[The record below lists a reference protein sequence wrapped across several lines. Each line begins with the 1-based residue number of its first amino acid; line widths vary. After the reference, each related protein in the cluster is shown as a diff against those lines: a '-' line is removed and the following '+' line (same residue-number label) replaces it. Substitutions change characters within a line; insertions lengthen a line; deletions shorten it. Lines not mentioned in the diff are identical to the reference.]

1 MVSVTSPVAPLPLPA
16 AFHATLLIA
25 VATESA
31 VTGLDASV
39 AAGAVT
45 VPLVSST
52 LNAVVVT
59 FTLNVFLP
67 VAAFVVLLTT
77 VLSPFSIST
86 KSVMTFLPLGV
97 MLLKLLSAA
106 LSILALVSASIS
118 TVTSAPDAFVVKPL
132 APFTLNCKPS
142 CLFNVCAL
150 VVPVLPPNFMVLLP
164 RAFN

>member
-1 MVSVTSPVAPLPLPA
+1 MVSATSFVTPLPLPA
-16 AFHATLLIA
+16 AFQAALLIA

-106 LSILALVSASIS
+106 LSILALVSASNPTLIPLL
-118 TVTSAPDAFVVKPL
+118 AAVVVM
-132 APFTLNCKPS
+132 PFSPVMESVEVAKFTDP
-142 CLFNVCAL
+142 
-150 VVPVLPPNFMVLLP
+150 VPLLP
-164 RAFN
+164 AVFKLIF

>member
-1 MVSVTSPVAPLPLPA
+1 MVSATSFVTPLPLPA
-16 AFHATLLIA
+16 AFQAALLIA

-97 MLLKLLSAA
+97 MLLK
-106 LSILALVSASIS
+106 
-118 TVTSAPDAFVVKPL
+118 F
-132 APFTLNCKPS
+132 
-142 CLFNVCAL
+142 
-150 VVPVLPPNFMVLLP
+150 
-164 RAFN
+164 

>member
-1 MVSVTSPVAPLPLPA
+1 MVSATSFVTPLPLPA
-16 AFHATLLIA
+16 AFQAALLIA

-67 VAAFVVLLTT
+67 VVASVVLLTT

-106 LSILALVSASIS
+106 LSILALVSASNPTLIPLL
-118 TVTSAPDAFVVKPL
+118 AAVVVM
-132 APFTLNCKPS
+132 PFSPVMESVEVAKFTDP
-142 CLFNVCAL
+142 
-150 VVPVLPPNFMVLLP
+150 VPLLP
-164 RAFN
+164 AVFKLIF

>member
-1 MVSVTSPVAPLPLPA
+1 MVSATSFVTPLPLPA
-16 AFHATLLIA
+16 AFQAALLIA

-39 AAGAVT
+39 ATGAVT

-106 LSILALVSASIS
+106 LSILALVSASNPTLIPLL
-118 TVTSAPDAFVVKPL
+118 AAVVVM
-132 APFTLNCKPS
+132 PFSPVMESVEVAKFTDP
-142 CLFNVCAL
+142 
-150 VVPVLPPNFMVLLP
+150 VPLLP
-164 RAFN
+164 AVFKLIF

>member
-1 MVSVTSPVAPLPLPA
+1 MVSATSFVTPLPLPA
-16 AFHATLLIA
+16 AFQAALLIA

-39 AAGAVT
+39 ATGAVT

-86 KSVMTFLPLGV
+86 KSVLTFLPLGV

-106 LSILALVSASIS
+106 LSILALVSASNPTLIPLL
-118 TVTSAPDAFVVKPL
+118 AAVV
-132 APFTLNCKPS
+132 AMPFSPVMESVEVAKFTDP
-142 CLFNVCAL
+142 
-150 VVPVLPPNFMVLLP
+150 VPLLP
-164 RAFN
+164 AVFKLIF

>member
-1 MVSVTSPVAPLPLPA
+1 MVSATSFVTPLPLPA
-16 AFHATLLIA
+16 AFQAALLIA

-39 AAGAVT
+39 ATGAVT

-106 LSILALVSASIS
+106 LSILALVSASNPTLIPLL
-118 TVTSAPDAFVVKPL
+118 AAVV
-132 APFTLNCKPS
+132 AMPFSPVMESVEVAKFTDP
-142 CLFNVCAL
+142 
-150 VVPVLPPNFMVLLP
+150 VPLLP
-164 RAFN
+164 AVFKLIF

>member
-1 MVSVTSPVAPLPLPA
+1 MVSATSFVTPLPLPA
-16 AFHATLLIA
+16 AFQAALLIA

-67 VAAFVVLLTT
+67 VVASVVLLTT

-106 LSILALVSASIS
+106 LSIWALVSASNPTLIPLL
-118 TVTSAPDAFVVKPL
+118 AAVVVM
-132 APFTLNCKPS
+132 PFSPVMESVEVAKFTDP
-142 CLFNVCAL
+142 
-150 VVPVLPPNFMVLLP
+150 VPLLP
-164 RAFN
+164 AVFKLIF

>member
-1 MVSVTSPVAPLPLPA
+1 MVSATSFVTPLPLPA
-16 AFHATLLIA
+16 AFQAALLIA

-106 LSILALVSASIS
+106 LSILALVSASNPTLIPLL
-118 TVTSAPDAFVVKPL
+118 AAVV
-132 APFTLNCKPS
+132 AMPFSPVMESVEVAKFTDP
-142 CLFNVCAL
+142 
-150 VVPVLPPNFMVLLP
+150 VPLLP
-164 RAFN
+164 AVFKLIF